1 MSPKNSNISI
11 RMEKIKVGITHGD
24 FNGISYEI
32 IIKTLLDSRLL
43 DLCTPVVY
51 GSARVAGYYKGM
63 MPEAE
68 GFSFNVI
75 TDPEQANPK
84 RANMIVCVDE
94 NVKIEPGQPTVV
106 SGQYAIASLN
116 AAVRDLKA
124 GKIDVLVTCPINKKN
139 TTGDDF
145 GFIGHTEYLAAQFG
159 DAEPLMFMVSDTL
172 RVGLV
177 TMHMPLVRVPGAVTT
192 EAVLEHI
199 RALKRSLERDFRI
212 TGPKIAVLGLNPH
225 AGDDGL
231 LGTEERE
238 IIIPA
243 IQSAK
248 YENILAF
255 GPFAAD
261 GFFGSGAYRK
271 FDAVLAMYHDQG
283 LAPFKALTFA
293 DGVNFT
299 AGLSVVRTS
308 PAHGVGFDIAGK
320 MVADPAPMRAAIY
333 RAIDIYRN
341 RQVFDAASADPLQHF
356 SKNDRNERGG
366 GEQKGGGRG
375 GNRRGNG
382 NNGGGEGR
390 NESAGRRDAD
400 VAELLKADET
410 VAQATADTDAS
421 LAAEV

>member
-1 MSPKNSNISI
+1 MD
-11 RMEKIKVGITHGD
+11 KIKVGITHGD

-32 IIKTLLDSRLL
+32 IIKSLLDPRIF

-51 GSARVAGYYKGM
+51 GSAKVAGYYKGM
-63 MPEAE
+63 IPDAE
-68 GFSFNVI
+68 SFSFNVI

-94 NVKIEPGQPTVV
+94 NVKIDVGQPTVI

-145 GFIGHTEYLAAQFG
+145 GFIGHTEYLAAEFG
-159 DAEPLMFMVSDTL
+159 DAEPLMFMVSDVL
-172 RVGLV
+172 KVGLV
-177 TMHMPLVRVPGAVTT
+177 TMHIPLSEVPGAVTT
-192 EAVLEHI
+192 EAVLNHI
-199 RALKRSLERDFRI
+199 RAIKRSLERDFNI
-212 TGPKIAVLGLNPH
+212 SGPKIAVLGLNPH

-231 LGTEERE
+231 LGPEERE

-243 IQSAK
+243 LQSAK
-248 YENILAF
+248 YENIVAL

-283 LAPFKALTFA
+283 LTPFKALTFA

-320 MVADPAPMRAAIY
+320 MVADPSPMRAAIY
-333 RAIDIYRN
+333 QAIDIYRN
-341 RQVFDAASADPLQHF
+341 RQVFDQAAANPLQHF
-356 SKNDRNERGG
+356 SKNERNNAD
-366 GEQKGGGRG
+366 GGGRG
-375 GNRRGNG
+375 GRRTG
-382 NNGGGEGR
+382 
-390 NESAGRRDAD
+390 AYRDAD
-400 VAELLKADET
+400 VTDLLKDT
-410 VAQATADTDAS
+410 SDIVATADTN
-421 LAAEV
+421 AAVAAPVATDEVGGELTPAE

>member
-1 MSPKNSNISI
+1 MD
-11 RMEKIKVGITHGD
+11 KIKVGITHGD

-32 IIKTLLDSRLL
+32 IIKSLLDPRIF

-51 GSARVAGYYKGM
+51 GSAKVAGYYKGM
-63 MPEAE
+63 IPDAE
-68 GFSFNVI
+68 SFSFNVI

-94 NVKIEPGQPTVV
+94 NVKIDVGQPTVI

-145 GFIGHTEYLAAQFG
+145 GFIGHTEYLAAEFG
-159 DAEPLMFMVSDTL
+159 DAEPLMFMVSDVL
-172 RVGLV
+172 KVGLV
-177 TMHMPLVRVPGAVTT
+177 TMHIPLSEVPKAVTT
-192 EAVLEHI
+192 EAVLNHI
-199 RALKRSLERDFRI
+199 RSIKRSLERDFSI
-212 TGPKIAVLGLNPH
+212 SGPKIAVLGLNPH

-231 LGTEERE
+231 LGPEERE

-243 IQSAK
+243 LQSAK
-248 YENILAF
+248 YENIVAL

-320 MVADPAPMRAAIY
+320 MVADPSPMRAAIY
-333 RAIDIYRN
+333 QAIDIYRN
-341 RQVFDAASADPLQHF
+341 RLVFDQAAANPLQHF
-356 SKNDRNERGG
+356 SKNERNNAD
-366 GEQKGGGRG
+366 GGGRG
-375 GNRRGNG
+375 GRR
-382 NNGGGEGR
+382 
-390 NESAGRRDAD
+390 AGAYRDAD
-400 VAELLKADET
+400 VADLLKDT
-410 VAQATADTDAS
+410 SDIVATADTN
-421 LAAEV
+421 AAVAAPVADGLQNGEAVPAE

>member
-1 MSPKNSNISI
+1 MNKI
-11 RMEKIKVGITHGD
+11 RVGITHGD

-32 IIKTLLDSRLL
+32 IIKSLLDPRIFE
-43 DLCTPVVY
+43 LCTPVVY
-51 GSARVAGYYKGM
+51 GSAKVAGYYKTM
-63 MPEAE
+63 MPDAE
-68 GFSFNVI
+68 NFTFNII

-94 NVKIEPGQPTVV
+94 NVKVEPGQPTVI

-145 GFIGHTEYLAAQFG
+145 GFIGHTEYLAAEFG

-172 RVGLV
+172 KVGLV
-177 TMHMPLVRVPGAVTT
+177 TMHIPLARVPEAVTT
-192 EAVLEHI
+192 EAVLGHI
-199 RALKRSLERDFRI
+199 RALKRSLERDFNI
-212 TGPKIAVLGLNPH
+212 VGPKIAVLGLNPH

-231 LGTEERE
+231 LGTEEQE
-238 IIIPA
+238 VIIPA

-320 MVADPAPMRAAIY
+320 MVADAAPLRAAIY
-333 RAIDIYRN
+333 QAIDIFRN
-341 RQVFDAASADPLQHF
+341 RQVFDEASADPLQHF
-356 SKNDRNERGG
+356 SKNDRERGRGSERSGGHGGSGSSARKNER
-366 GEQKGGGRG
+366 E
-375 GNRRGNG
+375 
-382 NNGGGEGR
+382 
-390 NESAGRRDAD
+390 AD
-400 VAELLKADET
+400 VADILEET
-410 VAQATADTDAS
+410 AEVAATADTDAA
-421 LAAEV
+421 LAAEA

>member
-1 MSPKNSNISI
+1 MD
-11 RMEKIKVGITHGD
+11 KIKVGITHGD

-32 IIKTLLDSRLL
+32 IIKSLLDPRIF

-51 GSARVAGYYKGM
+51 GSAKVAGYYKGLI
-63 MPEAE
+63 PDAE
-68 GFSFNVI
+68 GFSFNII
-75 TDPEQANPK
+75 TDPAQANPK

-94 NVKIEPGQPTVV
+94 NVKIDPGQPTVL

-159 DAEPLMFMVSDTL
+159 DTEPLMFMVSDVL
-172 RVGLV
+172 KVGLV
-177 TMHMPLVRVPGAVTT
+177 TMHVPLAKVPEAVTT
-192 EAVLEHI
+192 EAVLNHI
-199 RALKRSLERDFRI
+199 RAIRRSLERDFNI
-212 TGPKIAVLGLNPH
+212 VGPKIAVLGLNPH

-231 LGTEERE
+231 LGPEEQE

-243 IQSAK
+243 LQSAR

-320 MVADPAPMRAAIY
+320 MVADASPMRAAIY
-333 RAIDIYRN
+333 QAIDIYRN
-341 RQVFDAASADPLQHF
+341 RQVFDRAAADPLQHF
-356 SKNDRNERGG
+356 SKNERNDRGDG
-366 GEQKGGGRG
+366 AGRG
-375 GNRRGNG
+375 GNRRGG
-382 NNGGGEGR
+382 
-390 NESAGRRDAD
+390 ADRDAD
-400 VAELLKADET
+400 VSDLLKDTPDADGA
-410 VAQATADTDAS
+410 VAAQATAGTTR
-421 LAAEV
+421 AAE

>member
-1 MSPKNSNISI
+1 MNKI
-11 RMEKIKVGITHGD
+11 RVGITHGD

-32 IIKTLLDSRLL
+32 IIKSLLDPRIFE
-43 DLCTPVVY
+43 LCTPVVY
-51 GSARVAGYYKGM
+51 GSAKVAGYYKTM
-63 MPEAE
+63 MPDAE
-68 GFSFNVI
+68 NFTFNII
-75 TDPEQANPK
+75 TDPEQANAK

-94 NVKIEPGQPTVV
+94 NVKVEPGQPTVI

-145 GFIGHTEYLAAQFG
+145 GFIGHTEYLAAEFG

-172 RVGLV
+172 KVGLV
-177 TMHMPLVRVPGAVTT
+177 TMHIPLARVPEAVTT
-192 EAVLEHI
+192 EAVLGHI
-199 RALKRSLERDFRI
+199 RALKRSLERDFNI
-212 TGPKIAVLGLNPH
+212 VGPKIAVLGLNPH

-231 LGTEERE
+231 LGTEEQE
-238 IIIPA
+238 VIIPA

-320 MVADPAPMRAAIY
+320 MVADAAPLRAAIY
-333 RAIDIYRN
+333 QAIDIFRN
-341 RQVFDAASADPLQHF
+341 RQVFDEASADPLQHF
-356 SKNDRNERGG
+356 SKNDRERGRGSERSGGHGGSGSSARKNER
-366 GEQKGGGRG
+366 E
-375 GNRRGNG
+375 
-382 NNGGGEGR
+382 
-390 NESAGRRDAD
+390 AD
-400 VAELLKADET
+400 VADMLEET
-410 VAQATADTDAS
+410 AEVAATADTDAA
-421 LAAEV
+421 LAAEA

>member
-1 MSPKNSNISI
+1 MD
-11 RMEKIKVGITHGD
+11 KIKVGITHGD

-32 IIKTLLDSRLL
+32 IIKSLLDPRIF

-51 GSARVAGYYKGM
+51 GSAKVAGYYKGLI
-63 MPEAE
+63 PDAE
-68 GFSFNVI
+68 NFSFNVI

-84 RANMIVCVDE
+84 RANMVVCVDE
-94 NVKIEPGQPTVV
+94 NVKMDVGQPTVL

-124 GKIDVLVTCPINKKN
+124 GKLDVLVTCPINKKN

-159 DAEPLMFMVSDTL
+159 DAEPLMFMVSDVL
-172 RVGLV
+172 KVGLV
-177 TMHMPLVRVPGAVTT
+177 TMHIPLVQVAGAVTT
-192 EAVLEHI
+192 EAVLSHI
-199 RALKRSLERDFRI
+199 RAIKRSLERDFGI
-212 TGPKIAVLGLNPH
+212 SGPKIAVLGLNPH
-225 AGDDGL
+225 AGDEGL
-231 LGTEERE
+231 LGSEEAE
-238 IIIPA
+238 VIIPA

-261 GFFGSGAYRK
+261 GFFGSGAYTK

-320 MVADPAPMRAAIY
+320 MVADPSPMRAAIY
-333 RAIDIYRN
+333 QAIDIFRN
-341 RQVFDAASADPLQHF
+341 RQIFDEISANPLQHF
-356 SKNDRNERGG
+356 SKNERNGSPEGYS
-366 GEQKGGGRG
+366 
-375 GNRRGNG
+375 NRR
-382 NNGGGEGR
+382 R
-390 NESAGRRDAD
+390 SADRDAD
-400 VAELLKADET
+400 VTDLLKET
-410 VAQATADTDAS
+410 GNISRDAATATMDTDNAIAS
-421 LAAEV
+421 AVAE

>member
-1 MSPKNSNISI
+1 MD
-11 RMEKIKVGITHGD
+11 KIKVGITHGD

-32 IIKTLLDSRLL
+32 IIKSLLDPRIF

-51 GSARVAGYYKGM
+51 GSAKVAGYYKGLI
-63 MPEAE
+63 PDAE
-68 GFSFNVI
+68 SFSFNII
-75 TDPEQANPK
+75 TDPAQASPK

-94 NVKIEPGQPTVV
+94 NVKIDVGQPTVL

-124 GKIDVLVTCPINKKN
+124 GKIDVLVTSPINKKN

-145 GFIGHTEYLAAQFG
+145 GFIGHTEYLAAEFG
-159 DAEPLMFMVSDTL
+159 DAAPLMFMVSDVL
-172 RVGLV
+172 KVGLV
-177 TMHMPLVRVPGAVTT
+177 TMHIPLAAVPGAVTT
-192 EAVLEHI
+192 EAVLSHI
-199 RALKRSLERDFRI
+199 RAIKRSIERDFSI
-212 TGPKIAVLGLNPH
+212 TAPKIAVLGLNPH

-231 LGTEERE
+231 LGTEEQE
-238 IIIPA
+238 IIVPA

-299 AGLSVVRTS
+299 AGLSIVRTS
-308 PAHGVGFDIAGK
+308 PAHGVGFDIAGQ
-320 MVADPAPMRAAIY
+320 MIADPSPMRAAIY
-333 RAIDIYRN
+333 QAIDIFRN
-341 RQVFDAASADPLQHF
+341 RQLFDEATANPLQHF
-356 SKNDRNERGG
+356 SRNERG
-366 GEQKGGGRG
+366 EERGRS
-375 GNRRGNG
+375 RRP
-382 NNGGGEGR
+382 E
-390 NESAGRRDAD
+390 RDAD
-400 VAELLKADET
+400 VADLLKET
-410 VAQATADTDAS
+410 SEIVATVDTN
-421 LAAEV
+421 AAVAAPVQES

>member
-1 MSPKNSNISI
+1 MD
-11 RMEKIKVGITHGD
+11 KIKVGITHGD

-32 IIKTLLDSRLL
+32 IIKSLLDPRIF

-51 GSARVAGYYKGM
+51 GSAKVAGYYKGM
-63 MPEAE
+63 IPDAE
-68 GFSFNVI
+68 SFSFNVI

-94 NVKIEPGQPTVV
+94 NVKIDVGQPTVI

-145 GFIGHTEYLAAQFG
+145 GFIGHTEYLAAEFG
-159 DAEPLMFMVSDTL
+159 DAEPLMFMVSDVL
-172 RVGLV
+172 KVGLV
-177 TMHMPLVRVPGAVTT
+177 TMHIPLSEVPGAVTT
-192 EAVLEHI
+192 EAVLNHI
-199 RALKRSLERDFRI
+199 RAIKRSLERDFNI
-212 TGPKIAVLGLNPH
+212 SGPKIAVLGLNPH

-231 LGTEERE
+231 LGPEERE

-243 IQSAK
+243 LQSAK
-248 YENILAF
+248 YENIVAL

-320 MVADPAPMRAAIY
+320 MVADPSPMRAAIY
-333 RAIDIYRN
+333 QAIDIYRN
-341 RQVFDAASADPLQHF
+341 RQVFDQAAANPLQHF
-356 SKNDRNERGG
+356 SKNERNNAD
-366 GEQKGGGRG
+366 GGGRG
-375 GNRRGNG
+375 GRRTG
-382 NNGGGEGR
+382 
-390 NESAGRRDAD
+390 AYRDAD
-400 VAELLKADET
+400 VTDLLKDT
-410 VAQATADTDAS
+410 SDIVATADTN
-421 LAAEV
+421 AAVAAPVATDEIGGELTPAEQ

>member
-1 MSPKNSNISI
+1 MDKI
-11 RMEKIKVGITHGD
+11 RVGITHGD

-32 IIKTLLDSRLL
+32 IIKSLLDPRIF

-51 GSARVAGYYKGM
+51 GSAKVAGYYKGM
-63 MPEAE
+63 IPDAE
-68 GFSFNVI
+68 SFSFNVI

-94 NVKIEPGQPTVV
+94 NVKIDVGQPTVI

-145 GFIGHTEYLAAQFG
+145 GFIGHTEYLAAEFG
-159 DAEPLMFMVSDTL
+159 DAEPLMFMVSDVL
-172 RVGLV
+172 KVGLV
-177 TMHMPLVRVPGAVTT
+177 TMHIPLSEVPAAVTT
-192 EAVLEHI
+192 EAVLNHI
-199 RALKRSLERDFRI
+199 RAIKRSLERDFSI
-212 TGPKIAVLGLNPH
+212 SGPKIAVLGLNPH

-231 LGTEERE
+231 LGPEERE

-243 IQSAK
+243 LQSAK
-248 YENILAF
+248 YENIVAL

-320 MVADPAPMRAAIY
+320 MVADPSPMRAAIY
-333 RAIDIYRN
+333 QAIDIYRN
-341 RQVFDAASADPLQHF
+341 RQVFDQAAANPLQHF
-356 SKNDRNERGG
+356 SKNERNNAD
-366 GEQKGGGRG
+366 GGGRG
-375 GNRRGNG
+375 GRRTG
-382 NNGGGEGR
+382 
-390 NESAGRRDAD
+390 AFRDAD
-400 VAELLKADET
+400 VADLLKDT
-410 VAQATADTDAS
+410 SDIVATADTN
-421 LAAEV
+421 AAVAAQATTGEVGGELTPAEQ

>member
-1 MSPKNSNISI
+1 MD
-11 RMEKIKVGITHGD
+11 KIKVGITHGD

-32 IIKTLLDSRLL
+32 IIKSLLDPRIF

-51 GSARVAGYYKGM
+51 GSAKVAGYYKGM
-63 MPEAE
+63 MPDAE
-68 GFSFNVI
+68 GFSFNII
-75 TDPEQANPK
+75 TDPAQANPK

-94 NVKIEPGQPTVV
+94 NVKIDVGQPTVL

-159 DAEPLMFMVSDTL
+159 DTEPLMFMVSDVL
-172 RVGLV
+172 KVGLV
-177 TMHMPLVRVPGAVTT
+177 TMHIPLARVSQAITT
-192 EAVLEHI
+192 AAVLEHI
-199 RALKRSLERDFRI
+199 RAIKRSLERDFDI
-212 TGPKIAVLGLNPH
+212 NGPKIAVLGLNPH
-225 AGDDGL
+225 AGDEGL
-231 LGTEERE
+231 LGTEEQE

-320 MVADPAPMRAAIY
+320 MVADPSPMRAAIY
-333 RAIDIYRN
+333 QAIDIYRN
-341 RQVFDAASADPLQHF
+341 RQVFDEAAADPLQHF
-356 SKNDRNERGG
+356 SKGERNGNERG
-366 GEQKGGGRG
+366 EERRGGGR
-375 GNRRGNG
+375 RAER
-382 NNGGGEGR
+382 E
-390 NESAGRRDAD
+390 AD
-400 VAELLKADET
+400 VADLLKNSSE
-410 VAQATADTDAS
+410 VAATADTDAAS
-421 LAAEV
+421 AAPSGQES

>member
-1 MSPKNSNISI
+1 M
-11 RMEKIKVGITHGD
+11 GITHGD

-32 IIKTLLDSRLL
+32 IIKSLLDPRIF

-51 GSARVAGYYKGM
+51 GSAKVAGYYKGM
-63 MPEAE
+63 IPDAE
-68 GFSFNVI
+68 NFSFNVI
-75 TDPEQANPK
+75 TDPAQANPK

-94 NVKIEPGQPTVV
+94 NVKIDVGQPTVL

-145 GFIGHTEYLAAQFG
+145 GFIGHTEYLAAEFG
-159 DAEPLMFMVSDTL
+159 DAEPLMFMVSDVL
-172 RVGLV
+172 KVGLV
-177 TMHMPLVRVPGAVTT
+177 TMHIPLAEVPRAVTT
-192 EAVLEHI
+192 EAVLNHI
-199 RALKRSLERDFRI
+199 RAIRRSLERDFSI
-212 TGPKIAVLGLNPH
+212 VGPKIAVLGLNPH

-231 LGTEERE
+231 LGTEEQE

-320 MVADPAPMRAAIY
+320 MVADPSPMRAAIY
-333 RAIDIYRN
+333 QAIDIYRN
-341 RQVFDAASADPLQHF
+341 RQVFDRAAADPLQHF
-356 SKNDRNERGG
+356 SKNERNDR
-366 GEQKGGGRG
+366 GEATGRG
-375 GNRRGNG
+375 GRRGG
-382 NNGGGEGR
+382 
-390 NESAGRRDAD
+390 ADRDAD
-400 VAELLKADET
+400 VADLLKDTSDIA
-410 VAQATADTDAS
+410 ATADTE
-421 LAAEV
+421 AAVAAPVAGRQDGEAAPAEQ

>member
-1 MSPKNSNISI
+1 MN
-11 RMEKIKVGITHGD
+11 KIKVGITHGD

-32 IIKTLLDSRLL
+32 IIKALLDNRLF

-51 GSARVAGYYKGM
+51 GSAKVAGYYKNLI
-63 MPEAE
+63 PNAE
-68 GFSFNVI
+68 NFSFNII
-75 TDPEQANPK
+75 TDPAQANPK

-94 NVKIEPGQPTVV
+94 NVRIEPGQPTVL

-145 GFIGHTEYLAAQFG
+145 GFIGHTEYLAAQFD
-159 DAEPLMFMVSDTL
+159 DAEPLMFMVSDVL
-172 RVGLV
+172 KVGLV
-177 TMHMPLVRVPGAVTT
+177 TMHIPLSKVPAAVTT
-192 EAVLEHI
+192 EAVLNHI
-199 RALKRSLERDFRI
+199 RAIKRSLERDFSI
-212 TGPKIAVLGLNPH
+212 SSPKIAVLGLNPH
-225 AGDDGL
+225 AGDEGL
-231 LGTEERE
+231 LGPEEQE

-243 IQSAK
+243 LQSAK
-248 YENILAF
+248 YENIQAF

-299 AGLSVVRTS
+299 AGLSIVRTS

-320 MVADPAPMRAAIY
+320 MVADPSPMRAAIY
-333 RAIDIYRN
+333 QAIDIYRN
-341 RQVFDAASADPLQHF
+341 RQVFDEASANPLPHF
-356 SKNDRNERGG
+356 SKNERNDRADNGSRGG
-366 GEQKGGGRG
+366 S
-375 GNRRGNG
+375 RRGHG
-382 NNGGGEGR
+382 AE
-390 NESAGRRDAD
+390 RDANVSD
-400 VAELLKADET
+400 LLPETEEMTVEVETASVVAST
-410 VAQATADTDAS
+410 MI
-421 LAAEV
+421 

>member
-1 MSPKNSNISI
+1 MD
-11 RMEKIKVGITHGD
+11 KIKVGITHGD

-32 IIKTLLDSRLL
+32 IIKSLLDPRIF

-51 GSARVAGYYKGM
+51 GSAKVAGYYKGM
-63 MPEAE
+63 IPDAE
-68 GFSFNVI
+68 SFSFNVI

-94 NVKIEPGQPTVV
+94 NVKIDVGQPTVI

-145 GFIGHTEYLAAQFG
+145 GFIGHTEYLAAEFG
-159 DAEPLMFMVSDTL
+159 DAEPLMFMVSDVL
-172 RVGLV
+172 KVGLV
-177 TMHMPLVRVPGAVTT
+177 TMHIPLSEVPGAVTT
-192 EAVLEHI
+192 EAVLNHI
-199 RALKRSLERDFRI
+199 RAIKRSLERDFNI
-212 TGPKIAVLGLNPH
+212 SGPKIAVLGLNPH

-231 LGTEERE
+231 LGPEERE

-243 IQSAK
+243 LQSAK
-248 YENILAF
+248 YENIVAL

-261 GFFGSGAYRK
+261 GFFGSGTYRK

-320 MVADPAPMRAAIY
+320 MVADPSPMRAAIY
-333 RAIDIYRN
+333 QAIDIYRN
-341 RQVFDAASADPLQHF
+341 RQVFDQAAANPLQHF
-356 SKNDRNERGG
+356 SKNERNNAD
-366 GEQKGGGRG
+366 GGGRG
-375 GNRRGNG
+375 GRRTG
-382 NNGGGEGR
+382 
-390 NESAGRRDAD
+390 AYRDAD
-400 VAELLKADET
+400 VTDLLKDT
-410 VAQATADTDAS
+410 SDIVATADTN
-421 LAAEV
+421 AAVAAPVATDEVGGELTPAE

>member
-1 MSPKNSNISI
+1 MNKI
-11 RMEKIKVGITHGD
+11 RVGITHGD

-32 IIKTLLDSRLL
+32 IIKSLLDPRIFE
-43 DLCTPVVY
+43 LCTPVVY
-51 GSARVAGYYKGM
+51 GSAKVAGYYKTM
-63 MPEAE
+63 MPDAE
-68 GFSFNVI
+68 NFTFNII

-94 NVKIEPGQPTVV
+94 NVKVEPGQPTVI

-145 GFIGHTEYLAAQFG
+145 GFIGHTEYLAAEFG

-172 RVGLV
+172 KVGLV
-177 TMHMPLVRVPGAVTT
+177 TMHIPLARVPEAVTT
-192 EAVLEHI
+192 EAVLGHI
-199 RALKRSLERDFRI
+199 RALKRSLERDFNI
-212 TGPKIAVLGLNPH
+212 VGPKIAVLGLNPH

-231 LGTEERE
+231 LGTEEQE
-238 IIIPA
+238 VIIPA

-320 MVADPAPMRAAIY
+320 MVADAAPLRAAIY
-333 RAIDIYRN
+333 QAIDIFRN
-341 RQVFDAASADPLQHF
+341 RQVFDEASADPLQHF
-356 SKNDRNERGG
+356 SKNDRERGRGSERSGGHGGSGSSARRNER
-366 GEQKGGGRG
+366 E
-375 GNRRGNG
+375 
-382 NNGGGEGR
+382 
-390 NESAGRRDAD
+390 AD
-400 VAELLKADET
+400 VADILEET
-410 VAQATADTDAS
+410 AEVAATADTDAA
-421 LAAEV
+421 LAAEA

>member
-1 MSPKNSNISI
+1 M
-11 RMEKIKVGITHGD
+11 GITHGD

-32 IIKTLLDSRLL
+32 IIKSLLDPRIFE
-43 DLCTPVVY
+43 LCTPVVY
-51 GSARVAGYYKGM
+51 GSAKIAGYYKGM
-63 MPEAE
+63 IPDAE
-68 GFSFNVI
+68 SFSFNVI

-84 RANMIVCVDE
+84 RANMVVCVDE
-94 NVKIEPGQPTVV
+94 NAKVEPGQPTVI
-106 SGQYAIASLN
+106 SGQYAVASLN

-172 RVGLV
+172 KVGLV
-177 TMHMPLVRVPGAVTT
+177 TMHMPLVKVPGAVTT
-192 EAVLEHI
+192 EAVLGHI
-199 RALKRSLERDFRI
+199 RAIKRSLERDFSI
-212 TGPKIAVLGLNPH
+212 SGPKIAVLGLNPH
-225 AGDDGL
+225 AGDEGL
-231 LGTEERE
+231 LGDEERE

-261 GFFGSGAYRK
+261 GFFGSGAYTK

-299 AGLSVVRTS
+299 AGLSIVRTS

-320 MVADPAPMRAAIY
+320 MLADPSPMRAAIY
-333 RAIDIYRN
+333 QAIDIYRN
-341 RQVFDAASADPLQHF
+341 RQVFDEISANPLQHF
-356 SKNDRNERGG
+356 SRNERNGAPGG
-366 GEQKGGGRG
+366 SSGGSRGHNRG
-375 GNRRGNG
+375 G
-382 NNGGGEGR
+382 
-390 NESAGRRDAD
+390 ADRDAD
-400 VAELLKADET
+400 VADLLKDTADA
-410 VAQATADTDAS
+410 VAVVDTEAAVAATAV
-421 LAAEV
+421 AE